1 MFAVSARHTMANA
14 KFATPKPKVEAVNIV
29 EARRRRAREHAIA
42 EGKRLAAE
50 RERIRQDRLLA
61 DELIARGRATAH
73 KLRMAED
80 GLYRPSLYDIE
91 VRICR
96 AMKVTRDEVHSDR
109 RARKLVLARHA
120 IMYWACRLTLMSL
133 PEIGKRMGGKDHTT
147 VLHACNTYP
156 AKRARQGRFLRAVR

>member
-42 EGKRLAAE
+42 E
-50 RERIRQDRLLA
+50 RIRLGKILA

-96 AMKVTRDEVHSDR
+96 SMKVTRDEVHGDR
-109 RARKLVLARHA
+109 RDRKLVLARHA

-133 PEIGKRMGGKDHTT
+133 PEIGKRMGGKDHAT
-147 VLHACNTYP
+147 VLHARNTYP
-156 AKRARQGRFLRAVR
+156 DKRARQGRFLRAVR